1 MATFHS
7 FTQIAFVILFL
18 AFPYMRPFSTIQTC
32 TSFPIFLLSQFP
44 FLYSTTP
51 LPSWLSTSFLLLF
64 FHSWSAERGLV
75 CPPPADSWRPLLVR
89 PSPPPPLDPP
99 LTPLACSRIQ
109 SFLTHCIHW
118 TPARQKPSIR
128 FTLRGCSRNFFTAD
142 AVFTS
147 RQAEKLST
155 PCCC

>member
-7 FTQIAFVILFL
+7 FTQIVYVILFL
-18 AFPYMRPFSTIQTC
+18 AFPFMRLYHSN
-32 TSFPIFLLSQFP
+32 SFPIFLLSQFP

-51 LPSWLSTSFLLLF
+51 LPSWLSTSFLLLL